1 MKQKSFFYVLV
12 VLLILTVI
20 SAVISNLELGN
31 TTEII
36 MILAAIKFL
45 IVAFYFMELREA
57 HVLWKALL
65 IGCLTLFTGLVI
77 II

>member
-1 MKQKSFFYVLV
+1 MKQKPFFYVLM
-12 VLLILTVI
+12 VLIILTI
-20 SAVISNLELGN
+20 LSAVISNLEIGN

-45 IVAFYFMELREA
+45 VVAFYFMELREA
-57 HVLWKALL
+57 HALWKVLL
-65 IGCLTLFTGLVI
+65 IGCLTIFTGLVI